1 MDMTNT
7 KPFQITI
14 TSFLHCDSA
23 VDDYHM
29 AWCNPNWLLDQNKKI
44 IPTES

>member
-23 VDDYHM
+23 VDDTTWYGVIQSG
-29 AWCNPNWLLDQNKKI
+29 C
-44 IPTES
+44 